1 MDAIANI
8 RKEYSLKELGRN
20 DLEEN
25 PFTQFDKWWKEAMA
39 SNIDEVNAMTLCTS
53 NSQGQPAARIVLLKG
68 YDDCGFTFFSNYESH
83 KAQDMEDNNQVAL
96 LFFWKELQRQIRI
109 EGVVKKIEAAESD
122 AYYNSRP
129 EGSKLGAWA
138 SPQSRVI
145 ESRKELEEKVK
156 EVAEQFKDKE
166 IERPQNWGGYK
177 VEPQSIEFWQGR
189 ESRLHDR
196 FQYARQQGKTGWSL
210 ERLAP

>member
-1 MDAIANI
+1 MNSVADI
-8 RKEYSLKELGRN
+8 RKEYSLKELGRE

-25 PFTQFDKWWKEAMA
+25 PFLQFDKWWKEALN
-39 SNIDEVNAMTLCTS
+39 SNIDEINAMTLCTC
-53 NSQGQPAARIVLLKG
+53 NSQGQPSARIVLLKG
-68 YDDCGFTFFSNYESH
+68 YDESGFTFFSNYESH
-83 KAQDMEDNNQVAL
+83 KAQDMEDNKRVAL
-96 LFFWKELQRQIRI
+96 LFFWKELQRQVRI
-109 EGVVKKIEAAESD
+109 EGVVKKLEAAESD
-122 AYYNSRP
+122 VYYQSRP

-156 EVAEQFKDKE
+156 AVAEQFKNKE
-166 IERPQNWGGYK
+166 IVRPQNWGGYK
-177 VEPQSIEFWQGR
+177 VEPNSIEFWQGR

-196 FQYARQQGKTGWSL
+196 FQFARQQSKSGWSL